1 MVERIASAPRS
12 LMKICSCSRT
22 RFLPDIVGKP
32 RRPQCAVDVLFIG
45 IGAAAGD
52 QAVGGVF
59 GHLGENENAVVRMSI
74 AQRRGALTPVR
85 LNA

>member
-12 LMKICSCSRT
+12 FNEDLQLFAH

-45 IGAAAGD
+45 I
-52 QAVGGVF
+52 
-59 GHLGENENAVVRMSI
+59 
-74 AQRRGALTPVR
+74 AQPPAIRRSEESSDILEKMKM
-85 LNA
+85 LS